1 MQLYLHHQGEE
12 DQDAHGD
19 GGRGQCR
26 ANQPLLHLQPEQP
39 REQQQL
45 SSPPPQRKNNDD
57 NGTTTGGAANVEV
70 GKAGDTVAVEAA
82 EGSAR
87 GGCNSCGIVSFQ
99 HNLIITLFTLCVTPT
114 R

>member
-1 MQLYLHHQGEE
+1 M
-12 DQDAHGD
+12 
-19 GGRGQCR
+19 
-26 ANQPLLHLQPEQP
+26 
-39 REQQQL
+39 
-45 SSPPPQRKNNDD
+45 
-57 NGTTTGGAANVEV
+57 EV

-82 EGSAR
+82 EGSAK